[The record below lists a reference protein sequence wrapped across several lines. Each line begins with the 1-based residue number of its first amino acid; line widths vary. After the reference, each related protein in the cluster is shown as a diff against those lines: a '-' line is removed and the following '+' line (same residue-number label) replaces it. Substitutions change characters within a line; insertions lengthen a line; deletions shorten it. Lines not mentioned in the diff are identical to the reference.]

1 MTLGQ
6 ELSAKQ
12 SNPDT
17 QAKVIS
23 VSADMDNVAD
33 IKKIAIRPDTS
44 EQRYSV

>member
-1 MTLGQ
+1 MTLQQ

-23 VSADMDNVAD
+23 VSADMDNAAN
-33 IKKIAIRPDTS
+33 IKKIAIKT
-44 EQRYSV
+44 